1 MTFENYC
8 QLVITH
14 NQHRIKALCVSTRL
28 SIDHFLMSFS
38 IDSSF
43 IRLEVLTLNRISLNR
58 LIPLLMD
65 LASLPRLFSFTIKTE
80 GPVQEPN
87 SIHRLIFALPVLQ
100 YCNMSFDWQ
109 AERFALPIL
118 PDTRNTIEHLVIDG
132 PYNLADVSCLL
143 SYMPQ
148 LVRLSCHR
156 LLEESNTQSEI
167 LINLPNLTHLHLN
180 LSMSFHQFEKLI
192 SNFYHRLEVLRI
204 SVLPVSVSD
213 NLLASVEDGADR
225 LNTDY
230 LQANRWQQL
239 ISIHM
244 PRLRFLDF
252 ECFGRVHRR
261 NDQTY
266 HRLINGFDS
275 LFWITHGWVFAHQYY
290 EFNNFTWLIFRSIH
304 PLKYRSTEIL
314 LQRQREKTVELV
326 RQIVISD
333 PSMAVNYTYRLP
345 HLTRLTLTG
354 THYKRNDSF
363 ISDLRCIVPLTQVT
377 ELVLVCD
384 SFRMNQ
390 LIELLHL
397 AFNLR
402 LLTLLA
408 TIRCPISDEDTIR
421 SMNHESK
428 EDMPNRGLLTLKHV
442 QALMRVCPRL
452 QSLEMTVNENYLE
465 LIVRFLLL
473 LDTSKSHRLCLL
485 ALRDA
490 HHGMIRRLHK
500 MIDVEKLI
508 EQYTLEH
515 ISNTAYLWW

>member
-1 MTFENYC
+1 
-8 QLVITH
+8 
-14 NQHRIKALCVSTRL
+14 
-28 SIDHFLMSFS
+28 
-38 IDSSF
+38 
-43 IRLEVLTLNRISLNR
+43 
-58 LIPLLMD
+58 
-65 LASLPRLFSFTIKTE
+65 
-80 GPVQEPN
+80 
-87 SIHRLIFALPVLQ
+87 LIFALPVLQ
-100 YCNMSFDWQ
+100 YCNTSFDWQ
-109 AERFALPIL
+109 AERFALPIFL
-118 PDTRNTIEHLVIDG
+118 DTNTAIQHLVIDG
-132 PYNLADVSCLL
+132 PYNLTDVGCLL

-167 LINLPNLTHLHLN
+167 SITLPNLTHLHLN
-180 LSMSFHQFEKLI
+180 LSMSFDQFQQLI

-204 SVLPVSVSD
+204 SVLPVSGSNNVFAD
-213 NLLASVEDGADR
+213 VEDGGDH

-230 LQANRWQQL
+230 LHADQWQQL

-244 PRLRFLDF
+244 PRLRFFDL

-266 HRLINGFDS
+266 HQLINGFDS
-275 LFWITHGWVFAHQYY
+275 FFWITRGWLFAHQYY
-290 EFNNFTWLIFRSIH
+290 EFNSSTWLNFHSIH
-304 PLKYRSTEIL
+304 PLKCRSTEIVL
-314 LQRQREKTVELV
+314 RRERKKDVESL
-326 RQIVISD
+326 RHIVISD
-333 PSMAVNYTYRLP
+333 PSMAVNYTCRLP
-345 HLTRLTLTG
+345 QLTRLTLTG
-354 THYKRNDSF
+354 THYKRSDSF
-363 ISDLRCIVPLTQVT
+363 ISDLSCIVPLAQVT
-377 ELVLVCD
+377 ELVLLCD

-402 LLTLLA
+402 ILTLLA
-408 TIRCPISDEDTIR
+408 STRCPISDEDTILL
-421 SMNHESK
+421 MNHESN

-452 QSLEMTVNENYLE
+452 QFLEMTVNENYLE

-473 LDTSKSHRLCLL
+473 LDTSKSHHLCLL